1 MAPQT
6 SQKSV
11 IELNMDNSNDV
22 HLPCNIQG
30 NPLPV
35 FTWVCS
41 LLFSSF
47 YSDFKSPSL
56 KQFRVSDSG
65 ALYPLPSSQRI
76 IPAQTILFIR
86 SVDDRDAGR
95 WICKASNQFG
105 EQKLEIRLT
114 VNNYLSV
121 HINPQVQIVNY
132 GGAVAFN
139 CSITDQTVS
148 KIEWYHNG
156 KLITDASVRQSDQK

>member
-1 MAPQT
+1 MGKLSFT
-6 SQKSV
+6 LLS
-11 IELNMDNSNDV
+11 
-22 HLPCNIQG
+22 HLPRF
-30 NPLPV
+30 L
-35 FTWVCS
+35 T
-41 LLFSSF
+41 SF
-47 YSDFKSPSL
+47 YFQ
-56 KQFRVSDSG
+56 QFRVSDSG

-76 IPAQTILFIR
+76 VPAQTILFIR

-132 GGAVAFN
+132 GGAVIFN

-156 KLITDASVRQSDQK
+156 KIITDASVRQSDQK